1 MGRMLRGARRG
12 CTQRGLAIECA
23 CFETRDCFFMTADDK
38 HADSDNNAVDA
49 AKHAAFEQDQAT
61 LVAIGKIYC
70 SAHHGADGC
79 SKACGL
85 CPECTS
91 VIEYALAKTQRCP
104 NNHEGNCKDC
114 PIHCYNGAMRDAVRA
129 MMSYAAPRMLL
140 RHPVMTMRYLRK
152 KIVAR
157 KRKR

>member
-1 MGRMLRGARRG
+1 
-12 CTQRGLAIECA
+12 
-23 CFETRDCFFMTADDK
+23 MTANDN
-38 HADSDNNAVDA
+38 HTNGDNNATDA
-49 AKHAAFEQDQAT
+49 ARHAAFEQDQAT

-70 SAHHGADGC
+70 RAHHGADRRPDA
-79 SKACGL
+79 SGL
-85 CPECTS
+85 CPECAS

-140 RHPVMTMRYLRK
+140 RHPVMTVRYLRK
-152 KIVAR
+152 KIAAR
-157 KRKR
+157 RRQR

>member
-1 MGRMLRGARRG
+1 
-12 CTQRGLAIECA
+12 
-23 CFETRDCFFMTADDK
+23 MTANDN
-38 HADSDNNAVDA
+38 HTNGDNNATDA
-49 AKHAAFEQDQAT
+49 ARHAAFEQDQAT

-70 SAHHGADGC
+70 NAHHGTDGRPD
-79 SKACGL
+79 ANGL
-85 CPECTS
+85 CPECAS

-140 RHPVMTMRYLRK
+140 RHPVMTVRYLRK
-152 KIVAR
+152 KIAAR
-157 KRKR
+157 RRQH